1 LFFPGHTGQNK
12 FQWSSCAN
20 FDELT
25 VCMGAGLLAALL
37 HSESVLVRIML
48 SAMRFENL
56 LNNSQKVRSENLLD
70 VTMTDIWQ
78 VERSA
83 QAIPGK
89 DRLPLISSPAQELM
103 ILRLGLGFIGNK

>member
-1 LFFPGHTGQNK
+1 
-12 FQWSSCAN
+12 
-20 FDELT
+20 
-25 VCMGAGLLAALL
+25 MGAGLLAALL

-89 DRLPLISSPAQELM
+89 DQLPLISSPAQELM